1 MGRFFVGLRNKEPLG
16 GACLAVLIGADG
28 RAPAGGV
35 DAEAV
40 DYHAGGADIVALAF
54 PVGEEM
60 EDDGL
65 VSQSQLAEAVG
76 RLSTRGFLDIMA
88 GADVADGVA
97 GSAGADLPDVALVG
111 VRGVEQVV
119 GLVEILVA
127 IHCVVVNAIETL
139 VNRDFRL
146 GQKCCGE
153 KEEEKE
159 KPPSYPPKGGR

>member
-1 MGRFFVGLRNKEPLG
+1 MGRFFDGLGDEDPLG
-16 GACLAVLIGADG
+16 GACLAVLIGTDG

-35 DAEAV
+35 DAKSV
-40 DYHAGGADIVALAF
+40 NHHPGGAEIVALSV

-65 VSQSQLAEAVG
+65 VGQSQLAEAVG
-76 RLSTRGFLDIMA
+76 GLSPRGFLDIMA
-88 GADVADGVA
+88 GTNVADGVA
-97 GSAGADLPDVALVG
+97 RSADADLPDVALVG
-111 VRGVEQVV
+111 IGRIEQVV

-139 VNRDFRL
+139 VDRDFRL